1 MSKPIAVLITDIH
14 FTLAT
19 LERAA
24 AAFLKAQF
32 KAKIL
37 NVPLVVLGDTLDAK
51 RIIAA
56 ECANKLIELLSVKDA
71 PDTIFL
77 VGNHDKI
84 NEKSE
89 DHALN
94 FLKPLATVID
104 APKTGRLSGTKVLLM
119 PYQHDTNVIKNIL
132 SEEVFFPPSLIL
144 MHQGVMG
151 SEAGHYIQDKSAC
164 PKEWFEDFR
173 VISGHYH
180 KKQDIKCGRPRKGGL
195 GLFSY
200 LGNPYTLNFGE
211 ARDGEKGYH
220 ILNSD
225 GSLELVSLDLPKHVV
240 FELTAD
246 WLGQKGLVTPGAF
259 AKEQDF
265 LWIKVHGT
273 SEQLASLTRT
283 SIAESLFLQGRSFKL
298 DLVKAE
304 AKADIDIKSTSQDKS
319 VILDKLIDSL
329 TNVDD
334 KQKKRLKATWRDFT

>member
-1 MSKPIAVLITDIH
+1 MKIVSKPIAVLITDIH
-14 FTLAT
+14 FTLPT

-84 NEKSE
+84 NEKSK

-94 FLKPLATVID
+94 FLKPYATVVD
-104 APKTGRLSGTKVLLM
+104 SPAEGFLSGVEALLI
-119 PYQHDTNVIKNIL
+119 PYQHDISVIEAMLKDDNYRK
-132 SEEVFFPPSLIL
+132 PSLIL

-173 VISGHYH
+173 VVSGHYH
-180 KKQDIKCGRPRKGGL
+180 KKQDIKCGRPRKGGV
-195 GLFSY
+195 GLFTY

-211 ARDGEKGYH
+211 ANDPDKGYH
-220 ILNSD
+220 ILYDD
-225 GSLELVSLDLPKHVV
+225 GSLELVPLELPKHRILEIDLNSTYAKAV
-240 FELTAD
+240 FQRVD
-246 WLGQKGLVTPGAF
+246 
-259 AKEQDF
+259 DI
-265 LWIKVHGT
+265 LWIKVTGT
-273 SEQLASLTRT
+273 KEQLSKFDKK
-283 SIAESLFLQGRSFKL
+283 SFMEQNPHFKNFKL
-298 DLVKAE
+298 DLIPLE
-304 AKADIDIKSTSQDKS
+304 TKADIDIKSTSQGKS
-319 VILDKLIDSL
+319 NILDKLIDSL

-334 KQKKRLKATWRDFT
+334 KQKKRLKKTWRDFT

>member
-32 KAKIL
+32 KAKL
-37 NVPLVVLGDTLDAK
+37 LGVPLVVLGDTLDAK

-89 DHALN
+89 EHSLN
-94 FLKPLATVID
+94 FLKPYATVVD
-104 APKTGRLSGTKVLLM
+104 SPAEGFLSGVEALLI
-119 PYQHDTNVIKNIL
+119 PYQHDINVIKNML
-132 SEEVFFPPSLIL
+132 EDDNYRKPTLIL

-164 PKEWFEDFR
+164 PKEWFADFR

-180 KKQDIKCGRPRKGGL
+180 KKQDIKCGRPRKGGA

-200 LGNPYTLNFGE
+200 LGNPYTLTFGE
-211 ARDGEKGYH
+211 ANHGEKGYH
-220 ILNSD
+220 ILSSD
-225 GSLELVSLDLPKHVV
+225 GSLELVSLDLPKHVIV
-240 FELTAD
+240 SIEAD
-246 WLGQKGLVTPGAF
+246 ENGLVDG
-259 AKEQDF
+259 QDAER
-265 LWIKVHGT
+265 IKPDDFVWVKVRG
-273 SEQLASLTRT
+273 SKQVLSRLKKLDFKNIGVE
-283 SIAESLFLQGRSFKL
+283 SFKF
-298 DLVKAE
+298 DLIPLE
-304 AKADIDIKSTSQDKS
+304 TKADIDIKSTSQDKS
-319 VILDKLIDSL
+319 IILDKLIDSL